1 MVLRKYSL
9 TPFNAI
15 ADVLVASRRRVSR
28 LKQLDAEEV
37 ADLFQTVCKVQRLT
51 EHFYATSSATVTV
64 QDGELAGQTVAHV
77 HCHVMPRRKG
87 DFAQNDDIYVELE
100 KDRLYKDDVT
110 VRRPLAEMIAEAE
123 AYRRT
128 LDVIKVLAVNKV

>member
-1 MVLRKYSL
+1 M
-9 TPFNAI
+9 
-15 ADVLVASRRRVSR
+15 LVASRRPVHR
-28 LKQLDAEEV
+28 LKELSAEEV
-37 ADLFQTVCKVQRLT
+37 ANLFQTVCKVQRMT

-100 KDRLYKDDVT
+100 KDRQYKDDVS
-110 VRRPLAEMIAEAE
+110 VRRPLDDMIAEAD

-128 LDVIKVLAVNKV
+128 FDAMREL